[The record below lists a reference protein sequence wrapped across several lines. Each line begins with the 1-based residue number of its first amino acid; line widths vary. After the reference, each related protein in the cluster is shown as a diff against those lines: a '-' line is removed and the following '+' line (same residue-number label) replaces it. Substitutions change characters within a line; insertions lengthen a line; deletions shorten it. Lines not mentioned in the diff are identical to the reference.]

1 MGREGRGEVIVLTVV
16 RVAWGAVLL
25 AAPRMV
31 MALIGQRPAG
41 VRSRLVARLL
51 GARDLVQAVV
61 LARHQSRPTVAG
73 IAVDALHSSTMLGLA
88 IRRPEY
94 RRGALFSALIAACFA
109 ISGAQRAR
117 ADA

>member
-1 MGREGRGEVIVLTVV
+1 MIVLTVV
-16 RVAWGAVLL
+16 RAAWGAVLL

-31 MALIGQRPAG
+31 MALISQRPAG
-41 VRSRLVARLL
+41 RCSRLVARLL

-61 LARHQSRPTVAG
+61 LARDQSRPTVAAG
-73 IAVDALHSSTMLGLA
+73 IAVDALHSSTMLWLA
-88 IRRPEY
+88 IRRPEH

-109 ISGAQRAR
+109 ISGAQRAT